1 MTGSDE
7 AKGMAAKAADDA
19 EPGAG
24 PGTVLDGSPGSAADR
39 YLATAV
45 QTLER
50 ARERQAEAL
59 ATAGAWVGEA
69 ISGGHLLAVTGS
81 GHSHMLAEEVFYR
94 AGGLLAVLP
103 ILDPALMLHDA
114 AISSSR
120 IERLPGLAEVR
131 LEAAGLGPGDV
142 LVVASNAGRNA
153 YPIEAALTGQRLGAR
168 VIALTSL
175 PHARSVD
182 SRHASG
188 KRLFEVADLV
198 LDTGVPPGDAAITL
212 PGLATPVG
220 PLSTVVAAALLQAV
234 VVEAVAWSLAHGHQ
248 PEILRSANLDQT
260 GDGGDPSTW
269 SARIPPLR

>member
-1 MTGSDE
+1 MTAGTTPTS
-7 AKGMAAKAADDA
+7 AA
-19 EPGAG
+19 
-24 PGTVLDGSPGSAADR
+24 AADR
-39 YLATAV
+39 YLRAA
-45 QTLER
+45 LEALEG
-50 ARERQAEAL
+50 ARTSQAEVL

-69 ISGGHLLAVTGS
+69 VADGHLLAVTGS

-131 LEAAGLGPGDV
+131 LEAAGIGAGDV
-142 LVVASNAGRNA
+142 LVVASNSGRNA
-153 YPIEAALTGQRLGAR
+153 YPIEAAMVGRRLGAR

-175 PHARSVD
+175 PHTRSVT

-188 KRLFEVADLV
+188 KRLFELADLV
-198 LDTGVPPGDAAITL
+198 LDTGVPAGDATLQL

-220 PLSTVVAAALLQAV
+220 PLSTVIAAALLEAV
-234 VVEAVAWSLAHGHQ
+234 VVEAVAWMLAHGHE
-248 PEILRSANLDQT
+248 PAVLRSANVDQD
-260 GDGGDPSTW
+260 GRGGDPSAW